1 MRQKGHAITPV
12 WEKQQ
17 LSDREEIW
25 SCLCFMQWFLN
36 TKWLCSPG
44 REIRIQ
50 VPMLS
55 IAAVIP
61 ALYFPHV
68 PGCSPVPV
76 QRVAL
81 VTAQWLPKAFWHAF
95 TASWSHLD
103 KHPSSSSTLLAG
115 LRPSGFHA
123 LICLIRQGLEDNTP
137 GLRCTHSLHISR
149 CQSAF
154 LDPIPSPAS
163 APAPHVHLQITAPP
177 CLSAVLRKPKDYKW
191 LDLEAQVQWHKSK
204 LNLYIHLTFQKG

>member
-55 IAAVIP
+55 KRLLPHSIAAVISAP
-61 ALYFPHV
+61 YFPHV
-68 PGCSPVPV
+68 PDCSLAPM

-103 KHPSSSSTLLAG
+103 KHPISSSTLLAG
-115 LRPSGFHA
+115 LRHSDFPA
-123 LICLIRQGLEDNTP
+123 LTCLIR
-137 GLRCTHSLHISR
+137 
-149 CQSAF
+149 
-154 LDPIPSPAS
+154 
-163 APAPHVHLQITAPP
+163 
-177 CLSAVLRKPKDYKW
+177 VLRIILQNSDVPI
-191 LDLEAQVQWHKSK
+191 
-204 LNLYIHLTFQKG
+204 LYTSPDAKVLSWIRAFPLLLPQLPTCTLR